1 LDGRIL
7 KTKKIGIM
15 DGLSFYFTNCY
26 FSSKIIPV
34 IVTDIVQIE
43 NIALG
48 REIVQTRFACDL
60 KKCKGACCTIE
71 SDYGAP
77 LLDEEIETISKILE
91 IVKEYL
97 PEKHKHIIN
106 KKGFFEKKDNKLM
119 TTSVENRA
127 CVFVN
132 YENGIAKCGI
142 EKAYFD
148 GKTDFRKPISCHLFP
163 IRVED
168 FGGDVLRYEKFEEC
182 SPALK
187 KGKKENINLV
197 NFLEESLIRKFG
209 KKWFTKLKGFTDKIN
224 AIT

>member
-1 LDGRIL
+1 MKMLRKPGW
-7 KTKKIGIM
+7 
-15 DGLSFYFTNCY
+15 LSFCLTNCY

-34 IVTDIVQIE
+34 IVQDIVQIE

-48 REIVQTRFACDL
+48 REVVKTQFACDL

-71 SDYGAP
+71 SNYGAP
-77 LLDEEIETISKILE
+77 LLEEEVETISKILE
-91 IVKEYL
+91 IIKEYL
-97 PEKHKHIIN
+97 PEKHKQIID
-106 KKGFFEKKDNKLM
+106 KKGFFERKQNMLM
-119 TTSVENRA
+119 TSSVENKA

-142 EKAYFD
+142 EKAYFA
-148 GKTDFRKPISCHLFP
+148 GKINFRKPISCHLFP

-187 KGKKENINLV
+187 KGEKENIKLV
-197 NFLEESLIRKFG
+197 DFLEESLIRKFG
-209 KKWFTKLKGFTDKIN
+209 KKWFIKLKGFTDKIN